1 MVAGFTGTGGN
12 LKSIDRGPSLL
23 PAAVELDLET
33 VDGFSLAE
41 IEHDLERAVVFCLPK
56 VEPEL
61 AGLADFFLSTLEPV
75 LARGSVMNGII

>member
-1 MVAGFTGTGGN
+1 MVAGFTGTWGN
-12 LKSIDRGPSLL
+12 LKSIDGGPSLL
-23 PAAVELDLET
+23 PAAVELHLET